1 MRLNGILKCMRL
13 EIAIP
18 FYGDPDL
25 LKAAVS
31 SVLSQSNSNWTLL
44 VVDDGYPDGSISR
57 WFDELNDERIKY
69 VRNESNLGANRNF
82 QKCIDLIE
90 NEYCTIMGADDLLQE
105 NYVACMIDLIRTF
118 PGSAMF
124 LGGVN
129 VVDDAGKT
137 VFPIADRVKQA
148 LRPSSD
154 TPLEY
159 SGESIARSLM
169 LGNWLYFPA
178 MVWDSKAIK
187 EIGFRSN
194 LNVCQDLAL
203 SIDLFM
209 NGRSIVLTEQKCF
222 SYRRSESSDSSIR
235 AIKGDRFDEERKFFG
250 QLAAEFAHIGWKNA
264 SRAAKLRVSSRAHAL
279 FMIPKVRSDM
289 SAIRRLLRHA
299 TSS

>member
-1 MRLNGILKCMRL
+1 MPL

-25 LKAAVS
+25 LKVAVS
-31 SVLSQSNSNWTLL
+31 SVLSQSDTNWTLL
-44 VVDDGYPDGSISR
+44 VVDDGYPDTSISR

-69 VRNESNLGANRNF
+69 VRNDINLGANRNF
-82 QKCIDLIE
+82 QKCIDLVE
-90 NEYCTIMGADDLLQE
+90 QEYCTIMGADDILQE
-105 NYVACMIDLIRTF
+105 NYVACMTDLIRTF
-118 PGSAMF
+118 PSSAMF

-129 VVDDAGKT
+129 VVDDSGT
-137 VFPIADRVKQA
+137 SVFPMADRVKQA
-148 LRPSSD
+148 LRPNADS
-154 TPLEY
+154 PLEY

-209 NGRSIVLTEQKCF
+209 NGRSIALTEQKCF
-222 SYRRSESSDSSIR
+222 SYRRSASSDSSIR
-235 AIKGDRFDEERKFFG
+235 AIKGDRFDEERNFFG
-250 QLAAEFAHIGWKNA
+250 QLSAEFSSIGWKKA
-264 SRAAKLRVSSRAHAL
+264 SRAARLRVSSRAHAV
-279 FMIPKVRSDM
+279 FMIPRVCTDI
-289 SAIRRLLRHA
+289 SAIRRLLRHV